1 MAVGA
6 YMLASGAPQLNQK
19 AYNVQHLDPG
29 ELSKRLIKLQGE
41 HRVLDERIAAMVE
54 EGCDD
59 LELKRLKKRKLQLK
73 DSIAKVQSMLIPDL
87 DA

>member
-1 MAVGA
+1 M
-6 YMLASGAPQLNQK
+6 
-19 AYNVQHLDPG
+19 VQNLDPA
-29 ELSKRLIKLQGE
+29 ELSKRLIKLKGE
-41 HRVLDERIAAMVE
+41 HRELDERIEEMMR

-73 DSIAKVQSMLIPDL
+73 DSIARVQSLLIPDL